1 MRPRMDRAMIIIPA
15 RLASTR
21 FSNKILKEINGVP
34 MFVATALRVSGVD
47 DVAVAVDEPSVLEI
61 AKAHGIKAVLTSK
74 DHQSGTDRINEAAQ
88 ILGLNESEI
97 IINVQADEPFI
108 EPENIAKFRAF
119 CEQNRENAFM
129 FSCYKKMDDEFADD
143 KNLVKV
149 VTDFE
154 GYALYFS
161 RSRIPFNRIECKSY
175 KAHLGIYGYSVK
187 SLKEF
192 CTLATSSLENT
203 EKLEQLRALENGKKI
218 AMLEVESQSIGIDSE
233 EDYQRA
239 LAKFGKK

>member
-1 MRPRMDRAMIIIPA
+1 MIIIPA

-47 DVAVAVDEPSVLEI
+47 DVAVAVDEPNVLDI

-88 ILGLNESEI
+88 ILGLSESEI

-119 CEQNRENAFM
+119 CEQNKEKAFM
-129 FSCYKKMDDEFADD
+129 FSCYKMMMDDEFADD

-161 RSRIPFNRIECKSY
+161 RSRIPFNRSECKSY

-192 CTLATSSLENT
+192 CGLLPSSLENT

-239 LAKFGKK
+239 LAKFGK

>member
-1 MRPRMDRAMIIIPA
+1 MIIIPA

-34 MFVATALRVSGVD
+34 MFVATALRVSSVD
-47 DVAVAVDEPSVLEI
+47 DVAVAVDEPSVLDI

-88 ILGLNESEI
+88 ILGLNGGEI

-108 EPENIAKFRAF
+108 EPENIAKFRVF
-119 CEQNRENAFM
+119 CEQNKEKAFM
-129 FSCYKKMDDEFADD
+129 FSCYKMMDDEFADD

-161 RSRIPFNRIECKSY
+161 RSRIPFNRSECKNY

-192 CTLATSSLENT
+192 CGLLPSSLENT

-218 AMLEVESQSIGIDSE
+218 VMLEVESQSIGIDSE

-239 LAKFGKK
+239 LAKFGK

>member
-1 MRPRMDRAMIIIPA
+1 MIIIPA

-47 DVAVAVDEPSVLEI
+47 DVAVAVDEPNVLDI

-119 CEQNRENAFM
+119 CEQNKGKAFM

-161 RSRIPFNRIECKSY
+161 RSRIPFNRSECKSY

-192 CTLATSSLENT
+192 CALATSVLENT

>member
-1 MRPRMDRAMIIIPA
+1 MIIIPA

-21 FSNKILKEINGVP
+21 MPNKILREINGVP
-34 MFVATALRVSGVD
+34 MFVATARRVSAADEVVIAADDEGV
-47 DVAVAVDEPSVLEI
+47 VQI
-61 AKAHGIKAVLTSK
+61 AQKFGFKAVMTNRA
-74 DHQSGTDRINEAAQ
+74 HQSGTDRINEAAG
-88 ILGLNESEI
+88 ILGVKDSEI

-108 EPENIAKFRAF
+108 EPENIAKFRVF
-119 CEQNRENAFM
+119 CEQNKGKAFM
-129 FSCYKKMDDEFADD
+129 FSCYKMMDDEFADD

-161 RSRIPFNRIECKSY
+161 RSRIPFNRSECKSY

-192 CTLATSSLENT
+192 CGLLPSSLENT

-239 LAKFGKK
+239 LAKFGK

>member
-1 MRPRMDRAMIIIPA
+1 MCLRMDRAMIITPA

-47 DVAVAVDEPSVLEI
+47 DVAVAVDEPSVLDI

-88 ILGLNESEI
+88 ILGLSESEI

-119 CEQNRENAFM
+119 CEQNRQNAFM

-154 GYALYFS
+154 GHALYFS
-161 RSRIPFNRIECKSY
+161 RSRIPFNRSECKSY

-192 CTLATSSLENT
+192 CGLLPSSLENT

-239 LAKFGKK
+239 LAKFGK

>member
-1 MRPRMDRAMIIIPA
+1 MIIIPA

-47 DVAVAVDEPSVLEI
+47 DVAVAVDEPSVLGI

-88 ILGLNESEI
+88 ILGLSESEI

-108 EPENIAKFRAF
+108 EPENIAKFRVF
-119 CEQNRENAFM
+119 CEQNRQNAFM

-161 RSRIPFNRIECKSY
+161 RSRIPFNRSECKSY
-175 KAHLGIYGYSVK
+175 KAHLGIYGYSVE

-192 CTLATSSLENT
+192 CGLLPSSLENT

-239 LAKFGKK
+239 LAKFGKLA

>member
-1 MRPRMDRAMIIIPA
+1 MIIIPA

-47 DVAVAVDEPSVLEI
+47 DVAVAVDEPSVLDI

-88 ILGLNESEI
+88 ILGLNGSEI

-119 CEQNRENAFM
+119 CEQNRQNAFM

-161 RSRIPFNRIECKSY
+161 RSRIPFNRSECKSY

-192 CTLATSSLENT
+192 CDLLPSSLENT

>member
-47 DVAVAVDEPSVLEI
+47 NVAVAVDEPSVLSI

-88 ILGLNESEI
+88 ILGLSESEI

-119 CEQNRENAFM
+119 CEQNRQNAFM

-161 RSRIPFNRIECKSY
+161 RSRIPFNRSECKSY
-175 KAHLGIYGYSVK
+175 KAHLGVYGYSVK

-192 CTLATSSLENT
+192 CGLLPSSLENT

-239 LAKFGKK
+239 LAKFGK

>member
-1 MRPRMDRAMIIIPA
+1 MIIIPA

-47 DVAVAVDEPSVLEI
+47 DVAVAVDEPSVLAI

-88 ILGLNESEI
+88 ILGLSESEI

-119 CEQNRENAFM
+119 CEQNKGKAFM
-129 FSCYKKMDDEFADD
+129 FSCYKMMMDDEFADD

-161 RSRIPFNRIECKSY
+161 RSRIPFNRSECKSY

-192 CTLATSSLENT
+192 CSLMPSSLENT

-239 LAKFGKK
+239 LAKFGK

>member
-47 DVAVAVDEPSVLEI
+47 DVAVAVDEPSVLDI

-119 CEQNRENAFM
+119 CEQNRQNAFM

-161 RSRIPFNRIECKSY
+161 RSRIPFNRSECKSY

-192 CTLATSSLENT
+192 CGLLPSSLENT

>member
-1 MRPRMDRAMIIIPA
+1 MRLRMDRAMIIIPA

-47 DVAVAVDEPSVLEI
+47 DVAVAVDEPSVLDI

-88 ILGLNESEI
+88 ILGLSESEI

-119 CEQNRENAFM
+119 CEQNRQNAFM

-161 RSRIPFNRIECKSY
+161 RSRIPFNRSECKSY

-192 CTLATSSLENT
+192 CGLLPSSLENT
-203 EKLEQLRALENGKKI
+203 EKLEQLRALENSKKI

-239 LAKFGKK
+239 LAKFRKK

>member
-1 MRPRMDRAMIIIPA
+1 MIIIPA

-21 FSNKILKEINGVP
+21 MPNKILREINGVP
-34 MFVATALRVSGVD
+34 MFVATARRVSAADEVVIAADDEGV
-47 DVAVAVDEPSVLEI
+47 VQI
-61 AKAHGIKAVLTSK
+61 AQKFGFKAVMTNRA
-74 DHQSGTDRINEAAQ
+74 HQSGTDRINEAAG
-88 ILGLNESEI
+88 ILGVKDSEI

-119 CEQNRENAFM
+119 CEQNKGKAFM

-161 RSRIPFNRIECKSY
+161 RSRIPFNRSECKSY